1 MAVYWIGNNGN
12 VYVRTNNGVK
22 DYGKAIQG
30 PTQGPPQGAPI
41 AGYSGQLTEKGE
53 IYGQRIDNPSGSGGG
68 GTPTGSGTPAPT
80 GGGSGGGGGV
90 AAPVFNQAGAD
101 NTQRTINELPG
112 LLERALAAEATS
124 YGNVTRG
131 FDDQETGQRKTY
143 DTSTTTNQLNY
154 DGNFMDSIRAG
165 IKGVS
170 GLMALLRGTGAGGGT
185 AEDQARDAV
194 GGVTANDIRTGAD
207 TQKENQIA
215 LDGSLSGFLTEL
227 QRKRQEAQDT
237 RENNE
242 RAVRRDNST
251 LLQDLFGKMAGF
263 YGDVGNTGE
272 ANNWM
277 NRAGALT
284 PEIAQNSSRQVS
296 AYNTAP
302 VEVKAPELTAFTDPT
317 QPSVTVAPDGQV
329 GSGIFTMNERRRR
342 ETAPVGV

>member
-1 MAVYWIGNNGN
+1 MATYWIGNNGN
-12 VYVRTNNGVK
+12 VYVKGANGVT
-22 DYGKAIQG
+22 DWGKAIQG
-30 PTQGPPQGAPI
+30 PVNNPGI
-41 AGYSGQLTEKGE
+41 AGANSILTERGTVT
-53 IYGQRIDNPSGSGGG
+53 GTRINNPGGG
-68 GTPTGSGTPAPT
+68 GGVIQQSSGSPAPT
-80 GGGSGGGGGV
+80 GGGGGGGGS
-90 AAPVFNQAGAD
+90 AAPAPVFNQAGAD

-124 YGNVTRG
+124 FGNVTRG
-131 FDDQETGQRKTY
+131 FNDQETSQRKTY

-302 VEVKAPELTAFTDPT
+302 IEVKAPELTAFADPT

-342 ETAPVGV
+342 EEAPVGV

>member
-1 MAVYWIGNNGN
+1 MAVYWLGNNGN
-12 VYVRTNNGVK
+12 VYTRGDNGVK
-22 DYGKAIQG
+22 DWGKAVQG
-30 PTQGPPQGAPI
+30 PVNNPGVSGGNTSIMTQ
-41 AGYSGQLTEKGE
+41 KGTVT
-53 IYGQRIDNPSGSGGG
+53 GQRIDNPGGG
-68 GTPTGSGTPAPT
+68 SPAPT
-80 GGGSGGGGGV
+80 SSPTSAPRYASGGGGG
-90 AAPVFNQAGAD
+90 AGAPAPVFNQAGAD

-124 YGNVTRG
+124 FGNVIRG
-131 FDDQETGQRKTY
+131 FDEQETGQRKTY

-165 IKGVS
+165 IKGVG
-170 GLMALLRGTGAGGGT
+170 GLLALLRGTGAAGGT

-207 TQKENQIA
+207 TQKENQTS
-215 LDGSLSGFLTEL
+215 LDNSFSSFLSEL

-263 YGDVGNTGE
+263 YADVGNTGE

-296 AYNTAP
+296 AYNTTP
-302 VEVKAPELTAFTDPT
+302 IEVKAPEITAFAEPT
-317 QPSVTVAPDGQV
+317 QPSVTVAPNGQV

-342 ETAPVGV
+342 EEAVPVGV